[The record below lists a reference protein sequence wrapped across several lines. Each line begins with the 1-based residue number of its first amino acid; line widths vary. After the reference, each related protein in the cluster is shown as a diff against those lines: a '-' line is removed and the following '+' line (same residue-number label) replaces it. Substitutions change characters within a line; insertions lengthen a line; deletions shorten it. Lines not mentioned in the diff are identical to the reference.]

1 MEQFIVSARKYRP
14 ATWSS
19 VIGQS
24 HITETLRN
32 AITRSQLAHAYL
44 FTGPRGVGKTTCA
57 RIFAKSINC
66 LSPTTEGEACGVCES
81 CSAFDQGR
89 SFSIHELDAASNNS
103 VDDIRALNEKV
114 RIPPQVGRYSVYI
127 IDEVHML
134 SAGAF
139 NAFLK
144 TLEEPPH
151 YALFILATTEK
162 YKILPTILSR
172 CQCYDFNRIRVEDT
186 VRYLEYICSCEK
198 VSYDDESLHIIAQ
211 RADGGMRDAL
221 SMFDRVVSFCGATL
235 TADKVADSLNVL
247 DYNTY
252 FEAVDL
258 AFAQSYPE
266 LLTMFDGILRRGF
279 DGQLFLAGLCSH
291 IRDLLVCK
299 NPQTAPLLEVMGAVA
314 ARYATQAAAY
324 DVGLLFNAINLLT
337 QADTTYRNSTNRRL
351 HVELA
356 LIKLCGLKKKGNND
370 SSVESA
376 SDDFPAIASVYAL
389 PPIAIQRVAPAAVA
403 ANSAASSGNVAAS
416 GGLVDSGNAVVSAS
430 TAASG
435 SMVTAPSSAAGPSQN
450 QVLQTEATQIATS
463 QSSTTPQSSDSKV
476 EAAPAVP
483 QRRSVTGVSITQLA
497 SAKTVAV
504 VEPVVV
510 SQPVEAAATQN
521 ATPAQAQAA
530 VGANWEALIAR
541 WNDRGRARIAT
552 ALTVHQIRG
561 FEIAITVSSSE
572 LADALNQAK
581 WEIESDLREMTAI
594 GGITISVNV
603 VEVAQGPSR
612 PVSIEDKLQFLV
624 NLNPTLLALRD
635 ELDLTI

>member
-14 ATWSS
+14 ATWTS

-66 LSPTTEGEACGVCES
+66 LTPTAEGEACGVCES

-162 YKILPTILSR
+162 HKILPTILSR

-198 VSYDDESLHIIAQ
+198 ISYDDESLHIIAQ

-252 FEAVDL
+252 FEAVDM
-258 AFAQSYPE
+258 AFAQNYPE

-299 NPQTAPLLEVMGAVA
+299 NPQTAPLLEVTGAVA

-337 QADTTYRNSTNRRL
+337 QSDTTYRNSTNRRL

-356 LIKLCGLKKKGNND
+356 LIKLCGLKKKGDND
-370 SSVESA
+370 SSVEAS

-389 PPIAIQRVAPAAVA
+389 PPIAIQRVASAAVA
-403 ANSAASSGNVAAS
+403 ANSAAPSGS
-416 GGLVDSGNAVVSAS
+416 TVVPAS

-450 QVLQTEATQIATS
+450 QVRQTEATQIATS
-463 QSSTTPQSSDSKV
+463 HSSATPQSSDSNA
-476 EAAPAVP
+476 ETAPAVP

-504 VEPVVV
+504 VEPVAV
-510 SQPVEAAATQN
+510 SQPVETVATQN
-521 ATPAQAQAA
+521 ATPAQAEAA
-530 VGANWEALIAR
+530 IGANWEALIAR

-552 ALTVHQIRG
+552 ALTVHQIQG
-561 FEIAITVSSSE
+561 FEITITVSSSE

-581 WEIESDLREMTAI
+581 WEIESDLRELTAI
-594 GGITISVNV
+594 GGITIGVNV

>member
-14 ATWSS
+14 ATWTS

-32 AITRSQLAHAYL
+32 AITRGQLAHAYL

-66 LSPTTEGEACGVCES
+66 LSPTAEGEACGVCES

-162 YKILPTILSR
+162 HKILPTILSR

-258 AFAQSYPE
+258 AFAQNYPE

-299 NPQTAPLLEVMGAVA
+299 NPQTAPLLEVTGAVA

-356 LIKLCGLKKKGNND
+356 LIKLCGLKKKGDND
-370 SSVESA
+370 SSVEAS

-389 PPIAIQRVAPAAVA
+389 PPIAIQRVASAVVA
-403 ANSAASSGNVAAS
+403 ANSAVPSGNVAT
-416 GGLVDSGNAVVSAS
+416 SAS

-435 SMVTAPSSAAGPSQN
+435 SLVTAPSSAAVPSQN
-450 QVLQTEATQIATS
+450 QALQTEATQIAAS
-463 QSSTTPQSSDSKV
+463 QSSPTPQSSDSKI
-476 EAAPAVP
+476 ETAPAVP

-504 VEPVVV
+504 VEPVAV
-510 SQPVEAAATQN
+510 SQPVETVATQN
-521 ATPAQAQAA
+521 ATPAQAEAA
-530 VGANWEALIAR
+530 IGANWEALIAR

-552 ALTVHQIRG
+552 ALTVHQIQG
-561 FEIAITVSSSE
+561 FEITITVSSSE

-581 WEIESDLREMTAI
+581 WEIESDLRELTAI
-594 GGITISVNV
+594 GGITIGVNV

>member
-14 ATWSS
+14 ATWTS

-32 AITRSQLAHAYL
+32 AITRGQLAHAYL

-66 LSPTTEGEACGVCES
+66 LSPTAEGEACGVCES

-162 YKILPTILSR
+162 HKILPTILSR

-198 VSYDDESLHIIAQ
+198 ISYDDESLHIIAQ

-258 AFAQSYPE
+258 AFAQNYPE

-299 NPQTAPLLEVMGAVA
+299 NPQTAPLLEVTGAVA

-356 LIKLCGLKKKGNND
+356 LIKLCGLKKKGDND
-370 SSVESA
+370 SSVEAS

-389 PPIAIQRVAPAAVA
+389 PPIAIQRVASAVVA
-403 ANSAASSGNVAAS
+403 ANSAVPSGNVAT
-416 GGLVDSGNAVVSAS
+416 SAS

-435 SMVTAPSSAAGPSQN
+435 SLVTAPSSAAVPSQN
-450 QVLQTEATQIATS
+450 QALQTEAAQIAAS
-463 QSSTTPQSSDSKV
+463 QSSTTSKSSDSKI
-476 EAAPAVP
+476 ETAPAVP
-483 QRRSVTGVSITQLA
+483 QRRSVTGVSITQIA

-504 VEPVVV
+504 VEPVAV
-510 SQPVEAAATQN
+510 SQPVETVATQN
-521 ATPAQAQAA
+521 ATPEQAQAA
-530 VGANWEALIAR
+530 IDANWEALIAR

-552 ALTVHQIRG
+552 ALTVREIRG
-561 FEIAITVSSSE
+561 FEITITVSSSE

-581 WEIESDLREMTAI
+581 WEIESDLRELTAI
-594 GGITISVNV
+594 GGITIGVNV

>member
-14 ATWSS
+14 ATWTS

-32 AITRSQLAHAYL
+32 AITRGQLAHAYL

-66 LSPTTEGEACGVCES
+66 LTPTAEGEACGVCES

-162 YKILPTILSR
+162 HKILPTILSR

-198 VSYDDESLHIIAQ
+198 ISYDDESLHIIAQ

-221 SMFDRVVSFCGATL
+221 SMFDRVVSFCGAAL

-258 AFAQSYPE
+258 AFAQNYPE

-299 NPQTAPLLEVMGAVA
+299 NPQTAPLLEVTGAVA

-356 LIKLCGLKKKGNND
+356 LIKLCGLKKKGDND
-370 SSVESA
+370 SSVEAS

-389 PPIAIQRVAPAAVA
+389 PPIAIQRVASAVVA
-403 ANSAASSGNVAAS
+403 ANSAVPSGNVAT
-416 GGLVDSGNAVVSAS
+416 SAS

-435 SMVTAPSSAAGPSQN
+435 SLVTAPSSAAVPSQN
-450 QVLQTEATQIATS
+450 QALQTEATQIAAS
-463 QSSTTPQSSDSKV
+463 QSSTTSQSSDSKI
-476 EAAPAVP
+476 ETAPAVP
-483 QRRSVTGVSITQLA
+483 QRRSVTGVSITQIA

-504 VEPVVV
+504 VEPVAV
-510 SQPVEAAATQN
+510 SQPVETVATQN
-521 ATPAQAQAA
+521 ATPEQAQAA
-530 VGANWEALIAR
+530 IDANWEALIAR

-552 ALTVHQIRG
+552 ALTVREIRG
-561 FEIAITVSSSE
+561 LEITITVSSSE

-581 WEIESDLREMTAI
+581 WEIESDLRELTAI
-594 GGITISVNV
+594 GGITIGVNV

>member
-14 ATWSS
+14 ATWTS

-81 CSAFDQGR
+81 CSAFDEGR

-162 YKILPTILSR
+162 HKILPTILSR

-299 NPQTAPLLEVMGAVA
+299 NPQTAPLLEVTGAVA

-356 LIKLCGLKKKGNND
+356 LIKLCGLKKKGDND
-370 SSVESA
+370 SSVESS

-403 ANSAASSGNVAAS
+403 ASSAAPSGS
-416 GGLVDSGNAVVSAS
+416 TVVPAS
-430 TAASG
+430 TAALGSMPVSG
-435 SMVTAPSSAAGPSQN
+435 SMVTAPSSAAVPSQN
-450 QVLQTEATQIATS
+450 QVRQTEATQIATS
-463 QSSTTPQSSDSKV
+463 HSSATPQSSDSNA
-476 EAAPAVP
+476 ETAPAVP

-504 VEPVVV
+504 VEPVAV
-510 SQPVEAAATQN
+510 SQPVDTVATQN
-521 ATPAQAQAA
+521 ATPAQAEAA
-530 VGANWEALIAR
+530 IGANWEALIAR

-552 ALTVHQIRG
+552 ALTVHQIQG
-561 FEIAITVSSSE
+561 FEITITVSSSE

-581 WEIESDLREMTAI
+581 WEIESDLRELTVI
-594 GGITISVNV
+594 GGITIGVNV

>member
-14 ATWSS
+14 ATWTS

-32 AITRSQLAHAYL
+32 AITRGQLAHAYL

-66 LSPTTEGEACGVCES
+66 LSPTAEGEACGVCES

-162 YKILPTILSR
+162 HKILPTILSR

-198 VSYDDESLHIIAQ
+198 ISYDDESLHIIAQ

-258 AFAQSYPE
+258 AFAQNYPE

-299 NPQTAPLLEVMGAVA
+299 NPQTAPLLEVTGAVA

-356 LIKLCGLKKKGNND
+356 LIKLCGLKKKGDND
-370 SSVESA
+370 SSVEAS

-389 PPIAIQRVAPAAVA
+389 PPIAIQRVASAVVA
-403 ANSAASSGNVAAS
+403 ANSAVPSGNVAT
-416 GGLVDSGNAVVSAS
+416 SAS

-435 SMVTAPSSAAGPSQN
+435 SLVTAPSSAAVPSQN
-450 QVLQTEATQIATS
+450 QALQTEATQIAAS
-463 QSSTTPQSSDSKV
+463 QSSTTSQSSDSKI
-476 EAAPAVP
+476 ETAPAVP
-483 QRRSVTGVSITQLA
+483 QRRSVTGVSITQIA

-504 VEPVVV
+504 VEPVAV
-510 SQPVEAAATQN
+510 SQPVETVATQN
-521 ATPAQAQAA
+521 ATPEQAQAA
-530 VGANWEALIAR
+530 IDANWEALIAR

-552 ALTVHQIRG
+552 ALTVREIRG
-561 FEIAITVSSSE
+561 FEITITVSSSE

-581 WEIESDLREMTAI
+581 WEIESDLRELTAI
-594 GGITISVNV
+594 GGITIGVNV

>member
-14 ATWSS
+14 ATWTS
-19 VIGQS
+19 VIAQS

-32 AITRSQLAHAYL
+32 AITRGQLAHAYL

-66 LSPTTEGEACGVCES
+66 LSPTAEGEACGVCES

-162 YKILPTILSR
+162 HKILPTILSR

-198 VSYDDESLHIIAQ
+198 ISYDDESLHIIAQ

-299 NPQTAPLLEVMGAVA
+299 NPQTAPLLEVTGAVA

-324 DVGLLFNAINLLT
+324 DVGMLFNAINLLT

-356 LIKLCGLKKKGNND
+356 LIKLCGLKKKGDND
-370 SSVESA
+370 SSVESS

-389 PPIAIQRVAPAAVA
+389 PPIAIQRVAFAAVA
-403 ANSAASSGNVAAS
+403 ANSAVPSGNVAT
-416 GGLVDSGNAVVSAS
+416 SAS

-435 SMVTAPSSAAGPSQN
+435 SLVTAPSSAAVPSQN
-450 QVLQTEATQIATS
+450 QALQTEATQIAAS
-463 QSSTTPQSSDSKV
+463 QSSPTPQSSDSKI
-476 EAAPAVP
+476 ETAPAVP

-504 VEPVVV
+504 VEPVAV
-510 SQPVEAAATQN
+510 SQPVETVATQN
-521 ATPAQAQAA
+521 ATPAQAEAA
-530 VGANWEALIAR
+530 IGANWEALIAR

-552 ALTVHQIRG
+552 ALTVHQIQG
-561 FEIAITVSSSE
+561 FEITITVSSSE

-581 WEIESDLREMTAI
+581 WEIESDLRELTAI
-594 GGITISVNV
+594 GGITIGVNV